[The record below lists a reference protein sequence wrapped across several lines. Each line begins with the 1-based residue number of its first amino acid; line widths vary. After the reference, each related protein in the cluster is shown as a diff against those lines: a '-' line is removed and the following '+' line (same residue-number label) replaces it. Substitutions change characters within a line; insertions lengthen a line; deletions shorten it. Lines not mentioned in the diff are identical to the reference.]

1 MFGKLFGKPAE
12 KPKEAP
18 KVDPMLEIQK
28 LNSTLDVLEK
38 RHKVLSMKKD
48 ECRDEALKAK
58 KAGDQRTALK
68 WMQRM
73 KTIDKDLAKIDGQ
86 QLVLEQSKVMLEGSL
101 SDAGVFDA
109 IKNGKNAINRLQKE
123 NNIDDIADVKADL
136 EDMMAD
142 HAEMQEMWAGYAN
155 EGKDELLVELE
166 ELEADAA
173 SKELEAMDLA
183 PQKQIKNPKLSAKIH
198 VEEEKEEEDDDEIEL
213 RKLMMS

>member
-18 KVDPMLEIQK
+18 KVDPMQEINK
-28 LNSTLDVLEK
+28 LNDTLNTLEK

-58 KAGDQRTALK
+58 KANDTRTALK

-73 KTIDKDLAKIDGQ
+73 KTIDKDLSKIDGQ
-86 QLVLEQSKVMLEGSL
+86 QLVLEQQKVMLEGSV
-101 SDAGVFDA
+101 SDVSVFQAMKTGKDA
-109 IKNGKNAINRLQKE
+109 IKNMQKE
-123 NNIDDIADVKADL
+123 ANIDDIADVKADL

-142 HAEMQEMWAGYAN
+142 HAEMQDMWAGYAN
-155 EGKDELLVELE
+155 EGKDELLDELD

-173 SKELEAMDLA
+173 ARDLQDMDLG
-183 PQKQIKNPKLSAKIH
+183 P
-198 VEEEKEEEDDDEIEL
+198 V
-213 RKLMMS
+213 